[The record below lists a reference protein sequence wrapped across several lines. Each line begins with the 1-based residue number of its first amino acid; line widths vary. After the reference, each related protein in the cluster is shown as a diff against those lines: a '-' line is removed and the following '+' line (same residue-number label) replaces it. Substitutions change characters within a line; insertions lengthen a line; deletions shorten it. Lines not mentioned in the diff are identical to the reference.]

1 MGIRKSRYIESDR
14 THCCTRKF
22 NMALNLCGVL
32 RVTLYFF
39 KSFLE
44 VAAGGL
50 AIVEASQLLEVT
62 MVCFL
67 RQEFNL

>member
-1 MGIRKSRYIESDR
+1 
-14 THCCTRKF
+14 
-22 NMALNLCGVL
+22 MALNLCGVL

-50 AIVEASQLLEVT
+50 AIVEVSQLLEVT